1 MIKIIKLKD
10 LRTKRH
16 TRPLFS
22 PDLSF
27 RLKEENLKGRAFSNI
42 LYNRKV
48 ELSYYI
54 KYLVGLIIVILIAI
68 SSTRFF
74 SKSSENEKFS
84 FLDINYKLILKSN
97 INIANYESEDKV
109 IEEVKEKYTSRS
121 GLIRILNMELLEIK
135 EAENI
140 KDETNEDNE
149 EKEEQR
155 RIVDIKDTF
164 TNTYGSVTVKNLTN
178 IKLTK
183 DILKP
188 DYNVKNKK
196 DIIIY
201 HTHTC
206 ESYTP
211 TKENSYKASG
221 NFRTTDLNYSVV
233 RVGKKLESELKK
245 LKFNVVRSDKKH
257 DYPAYSGS
265 YTRSLETIEG
275 LLKKNSKAEIV
286 FDIHRDAVG
295 SSSNYAPTVEI
306 NGEKVAQLMFVIGTN
321 DGGGKHPNW
330 KNNLKFAVKVQEKAN
345 KMYPGLFRSI
355 NLRSATF
362 NQKVTNAASII
373 EVGATG
379 NTLEEATA
387 SMKYLAK
394 VLDAVLNE
402 K

>member
-1 MIKIIKLKD
+1 MIKTIKIKD
-10 LRTKRH
+10 L
-16 TRPLFS
+16 
-22 PDLSF
+22 
-27 RLKEENLKGRAFSNI
+27 
-42 LYNRKV
+42 
-48 ELSYYI
+48 I
-54 KYLVGLIIVILIAI
+54 KYLVGLIIVILIAVY
-68 SSTRFF
+68 STRFF
-74 SKSSENEKFS
+74 SELSKNKDFS
-84 FLDINYKLILKSN
+84 VFNIDYKAIIKSN
-97 INIANYESEDKV
+97 ISIANYEEGKKV
-109 IEEVKEKYTSRS
+109 IEEAEGKYTSRS
-121 GLIRILNMELLEIK
+121 GLIRILDMELPEIK
-135 EAENI
+135 ETEN
-140 KDETNEDNE
+140 KDEVEEENE
-149 EKEEQR
+149 EIEEER
-155 RIVDIKDTF
+155 KTTDIKDTY

-178 IKLTK
+178 IKLTT

-233 RVGKKLESELKK
+233 RVGKELEAELEK
-245 LKFNVVRSDKKH
+245 LKFNVIRDEAKH

-275 LLKKNSKAEIV
+275 ILKKNSDAEIV

-330 KNNLKFAVKVQEKAN
+330 KKNLKFAVMVQEKAN
-345 KMYPGLFRSI
+345 EMYPGLFRSI

-362 NQKVTNAASII
+362 NQKVANCASII

-394 VLDAVLNE
+394 VLDKVLS

>member
-1 MIKIIKLKD
+1 MIRTIKLKD
-10 LRTKRH
+10 L
-16 TRPLFS
+16 
-22 PDLSF
+22 
-27 RLKEENLKGRAFSNI
+27 
-42 LYNRKV
+42 
-48 ELSYYI
+48 I
-54 KYLVGLIIVILIAI
+54 KYLVGLILAILIAVY
-68 SSTRFF
+68 STRFF
-74 SKSSENEKFS
+74 ASLSKNNDLAF
-84 FLDINYKLILKSN
+84 FHLDYRTIIKSN
-97 INIANYESEDKV
+97 ISIANYKEK
-109 IEEVKEKYTSRS
+109 EEIKEPKEKYSSRS
-121 GLIRILNMELLEIK
+121 GIIRILNMELPRIEENK
-135 EAENI
+135 KMKQAETI
-140 KDETNEDNE
+140 E
-149 EKEEQR
+149 EKEENEEQR
-155 RIVDIKDTF
+155 TTTDIKDIY
-164 TNTYGSVTVKNLTN
+164 TNTYGSVTVKNLTD

-188 DYNVKNKK
+188 DYIPKNKK
-196 DIIIY
+196 DVLIY

-206 ESYTP
+206 ESYTQ

-233 RVGKKLESELKK
+233 KVGEKLEKELEK
-245 LKFNVVRSDKKH
+245 LNFDVTRSKKKH

-265 YTRSLETIEG
+265 YTRSLETIESM
-275 LLKKNSKAEIV
+275 LKNKKNAEIV

-295 SSSNYAPTVEI
+295 SKSDYAPTVEI

-345 KMYPGLFRSI
+345 EMYPGLFRSI

-362 NQKVTNAASII
+362 NQKVTNCASII

>member
-1 MIKIIKLKD
+1 MIKTIKLKD
-10 LRTKRH
+10 L
-16 TRPLFS
+16 
-22 PDLSF
+22 
-27 RLKEENLKGRAFSNI
+27 
-42 LYNRKV
+42 
-48 ELSYYI
+48 I
-54 KYLVGLIIVILIAI
+54 KYLVGLIIVILIAVY
-68 SSTRFF
+68 STRFF
-74 SKSSENEKFS
+74 SELSKNKDFS
-84 FLDINYKLILKSN
+84 VLNIDYKAIIKSN
-97 INIANYESEDKV
+97 INIANYEEGKKV
-109 IEEVKEKYTSRS
+109 IEEAEGKYTSRS
-121 GLIRILNMELLEIK
+121 GLIRILDMELPEIK
-135 EAENI
+135 ETEN
-140 KDETNEDNE
+140 KDEVEERNE
-149 EKEEQR
+149 EIEEER
-155 RIVDIKDTF
+155 KTTDIKDTY

-178 IKLTK
+178 IKLTT

-221 NFRTTDLNYSVV
+221 NFRTTDSNHSVV
-233 RVGKKLESELKK
+233 KVGKELETELEK
-245 LKFNVVRSDKKH
+245 LKFNVIRTEAKH

-275 LLKKNSKAEIV
+275 ILKKNKDAEIV

-330 KNNLKFAVKVQEKAN
+330 RKNLKFAVMVQEKAN
-345 KMYPGLFRSI
+345 EMYPGLFRSI

-362 NQKVTNAASII
+362 NQKVANCASII

-394 VLDAVLNE
+394 VLNEVLN